1 MTAEKTKS
9 PTKRGPNARSL
20 RKLEIAPEESQ
31 FTEEILLGMARA
43 LQTGRLKVKKLSVS
57 DDMEPGLRAYVRES
71 GTVALHCHYEIGE
84 SRPMLKVGEL
94 PGSTVADARALT
106 RTIRAIAA
114 KGIDVQDGLHERLLR
129 ELREKGDKWRP

>member
-1 MTAEKTKS
+1 MTSEPKT
-9 PTKRGPNARSL
+9 PRKRGPNARSL

-31 FTEEILLGMARA
+31 FTEEILMGMARA

-57 DDMEPGLRAYVRES
+57 DDMQPGLRAYVRES
-71 GTVALHCHYEIGE
+71 GTVALHCHYEIGD

-94 PGSTVADARALT
+94 PGSTIADARALT

-114 KGIDVQDGLHERLLR
+114 AGLDVQDGLHERLLR
-129 ELREKGDKWRP
+129 ELREKGEKWRP